1 MIRLILLAVFIP
13 VTAAAADIKLR
24 IYGGIPST
32 GQALV
37 ALFASEADWM
47 KTPKAEQNTPIDGNG
62 EAKLAFSNIKPGA
75 YGISVIY
82 DENADGKL
90 DLNLIGIP
98 TEGFGFSNDARAS
111 FGPPKWGKTRFKVT
125 DGKTSISIRLDRAD

>member
-1 MIRLILLAVFIP
+1 MIGLILLASLISS
-13 VTAAAADIKLR
+13 TASATDIKLR

-47 KTPKAEQNTPIDGNG
+47 KTPKSELVIPIDSNG
-62 EAKLAFSNIKPGA
+62 EAKLDFPGLIPGS

-82 DENADGKL
+82 DKNADGKL
-90 DLNLIGIP
+90 NLNLIGIP

-111 FGPPKWGKTRFKVT
+111 FGPPKWDKTRFKVT
-125 DGKTSISIRLDRAD
+125 GNETSISIRLDRTD